1 MRGPKRLLARHGAQ
15 ADEERNGR
23 TPVRKLVATF
33 CAVAMSVGMAGVS
46 MSAYA
51 DDQQPAEDATTTVEA
66 TPEAQPTEDA
76 TVDAQPEAEATDAVQ
91 DAAADT
97 SETTTESADSA
108 QTMPETASDQNDE
121 VAPPV
126 MRAAPAVVADTKPAP
141 PTGTKYITSSGD
153 NDYTLHVALTG
164 SNETGTTQAT
174 PVNVAF
180 VLDSSGSMQGTRWQM
195 ATNAIRTM
203 SQRFLEENQDNRVA
217 VIRYASTLGVR
228 TSFTNNM
235 ETINNVLSNGPNG
248 GTNWEAGLEAA
259 NALEP
264 TAGAK
269 KYIIFISD
277 GQPTYRLSPMGCS
290 TSSWLPQCHYDR
302 RNKIWGQ
309 GNADTNGLNLQAA
322 VDEANARGDVPLYA
336 VRVDTDTTTVNSMNA
351 FAEKTNAVTRA
362 SYDGTS
368 EDALDNAFNEIYQ
381 SITTSAHTKILTL
394 TDTLSEWVT
403 PTQWDPTFTG
413 DVTQFVKV
421 KGPDGDLQN
430 TAYSAKYDA
439 ATRKV
444 TVTFKNGGVIATAS
458 QTYTMQFDVAPSQQ
472 AFDQWASNA
481 NNDMSADDLYKDA
494 NGIIST
500 GGANTGKTSEDMP
513 GFVSNAGASASYQV
527 CTTTTTST
535 GTSTECDAS
544 QEYKAYETPVVQ
556 TKFKD
561 ATEDALR
568 VQKTVAGSKGWD
580 VKDTFQFTIAKAADT
595 PYNTPLPQDTTLKV
609 SKDGD
614 SNTATGNFGQITYDT
629 PGTYRYTVSEVK
641 GNGSY
646 QYSQA
651 AYLVTVK
658 VTADGTSKSL
668 VADIDSVQQTKDAD
682 TGADLNP
689 AVPSQMP
696 MAFVNQNAMVTLAAN
711 TIGVKKTVQGANAPN
726 KIFTFTLKAVDTAQE
741 SLAENEIA
749 GKAQD
754 VTGLNDANST
764 VTVNYTSDGQ
774 WAPEA
779 NFTATPTFPV
789 PSDPLKTAVY
799 TFQIAETQDA
809 TPGWSYD
816 KNPTRTVKVNVSY
829 DSQNNTWN
837 AVPASADLAVQDF
850 TNTWVAV
857 SNLPLTGEGGA
868 TPMLWLA
875 IGGGLGALALLAAG
889 GAAIWRKRRLI

>member
-1 MRGPKRLLARHGAQ
+1 MKGPKRLLARHGAQ
-15 ADEERNGR
+15 SDEERNGR

-66 TPEAQPTEDA
+66 TPEAQPSEDA
-76 TVDAQPEAEATDAVQ
+76 TVDAQPEAEATDAAQ

-97 SETTTESADSA
+97 SETTTESADAA

-121 VAPPV
+121 VVPPV

-141 PTGTKYITSSGD
+141 PTGTKYITSNDD

-180 VLDSSGSMQGTRWQM
+180 VLDSSGSMQGNRWKM
-195 ATNAIRTM
+195 ATNAVKTM
-203 SQRFLEENQDNRVA
+203 SRRFLTENKDNRVA
-217 VIRYASTLGVR
+217 VIRYASTLGDT
-228 TSFTNNM
+228 TSFTDSM
-235 ETINNVLSNGPNG
+235 TAINKVLSDSPGG
-248 GTNWEAGLEAA
+248 GTNWEAGLKAA
-259 NALEP
+259 NALKP

-277 GQPTYRLSPMGCS
+277 GQPTYRLDPMGCS
-290 TSSWLPQCHYDR
+290 TSSWWFEPECDYDR
-302 RNKIWGQ
+302 WNGIWGE
-309 GNADTNGLNLQAA
+309 GNADTNGLNLRAA
-322 VDEANARGDVPLYA
+322 EKEANARGNVPLYA
-336 VRVDTDTTTVNSMNA
+336 VRVDNDTTTRKSMNA
-351 FAEKTNAVTRA
+351 FAENTNAVTKA

-368 EDALDNAFNEIYQ
+368 ETALDNAFKDIYQ
-381 SITTSAHTKILTL
+381 SITTSAQTKILTL

-421 KGPDGDLQN
+421 KGPDGDLQT

-458 QTYTMQFDVAPSQQ
+458 QTYTMRFDVAPSQQ

-481 NNDMSADDLYKDA
+481 NSDKSAGDLYQDA
-494 NGIIST
+494 TGSTST
-500 GGANTGKTSEDMP
+500 GGADTGPTSDGMP

-561 ATEDALR
+561 ATTAEDALR
-568 VQKTVAGSKGWD
+568 VQKTVEGSKGWD

-595 PYNTPLPQDTTLKV
+595 PDNTPLPQDTTLTV

-658 VTADGTSKSL
+658 VTADGNSKSL
-668 VADIDSVQQTKDAD
+668 VAAIDSVQQTKDAD

-696 MAFVNQNAMVTLAAN
+696 MAFVNQNAMVTLDAK
-711 TIGVKKTVQGANAPN
+711 TIGVKKTVNGTDTDQAFAFTMTATGGNAGDVKWPN
-726 KIFTFTLKAVDTAQE
+726 NQASSTLK
-741 SLAENEIA
+741 I
-749 GKAQD
+749 
-754 VTGLNDANST
+754 TGRFTNGEPKEAKFADAL
-764 VTVNYTSDGQ
+764 
-774 WAPEA
+774 E
-779 NFTATPTFPV
+779 FPV
-789 PSDPLKTAVY
+789 PSSKNETATYRLQVM
-799 TFQIAETQDA
+799 ENDA
-809 TPGWSYD
+809 DNPPAGWNYD
-816 KNPTRTVKVNVSY
+816 KSVKTVTVTVKY
-829 DSQNNTWN
+829 DKTQSKWIAT
-837 AVPASADLAVQDF
+837 ADPAIVDF

>member
-51 DDQQPAEDATTTVEA
+51 DDQQPAKDATTTVEA

-76 TVDAQPEAEATDAVQ
+76 TMDAQPEAEATDAAQ

-97 SETTTESADSA
+97 SETTTESADAA

-121 VAPPV
+121 VVPPV
-126 MRAAPAVVADTKPAP
+126 MRAAPAVVADTKPDP
-141 PTGTKYITSSGD
+141 PTGTKHITSSGD
-153 NDYTLHVALTG
+153 NKYTLHVALTG

-180 VLDSSGSMQGTRWQM
+180 VLDSSGSMQGNRWQI
-195 ATNAIRTM
+195 ATNAIKTM
-203 SQRFLEENQDNRVA
+203 SQKFLKENQDNRVA
-217 VIRYASTLGVR
+217 VIPYASTLGN
-228 TSFTNNM
+228 TTPFTNSM
-235 ETINNVLSNGPNG
+235 ADINNVLSNDPTG
-248 GTNWEAGLEAA
+248 GTNWEAGLKAA
-259 NALEP
+259 NALKP
-264 TAGAK
+264 TTGAK

-277 GQPTYRLSPMGCS
+277 GQPTYRLSAMGCS
-290 TSSWLPQCHYDR
+290 TISWKPECDYDW
-302 RNKIWGQ
+302 RNGIWGQ

-322 VDEANARGDVPLYA
+322 VNEANTRGNVPLYA
-336 VRVDTDTTTVNSMNA
+336 VRVDTDTTTVSSMNA

-368 EDALDNAFNEIYQ
+368 ETALNTAFNEIYQ
-381 SITTSAHTKILTL
+381 SITTSAQTKILTL

-403 PTQWDPTFTG
+403 PTQWDPRDPTFTG

-421 KGPDGDLQN
+421 KGPDGDLPT
-430 TAYSAKYDA
+430 TAYSAEYDA
-439 ATRKV
+439 ATRTV

-458 QTYTMQFDVAPSQQ
+458 QTYTMRFDVAPSQQ

-481 NNDMSADDLYKDA
+481 NSGKSADDLYQV
-494 NGIIST
+494 NGIISMGGKDT
-500 GGANTGKTSEDMP
+500 GSTAGQP

-535 GTSTECDAS
+535 GTSTKCDGT

-556 TKFKD
+556 TKFTD
-561 ATEDALR
+561 ATEDGLG
-568 VQKTVAGSKGWD
+568 VTKTVNGSKGWD
-580 VKDTFQFTIAKAADT
+580 VNDTFQFTIAKAADM
-595 PYNTPLPQDTTLKV
+595 PDNTPLPQNTTLTV
-609 SKDGD
+609 STKAG
-614 SNTATGNFGQITYDT
+614 SNTATGKFGQITYNT

-658 VTADGTSKSL
+658 VTADGSSKSL
-668 VADIDSVQQTKDAD
+668 VAAIDSVQQTKDD
-682 TGADLNP
+682 WGADLN
-689 AVPSQMP
+689 VTSRMP
-696 MAFVNQNAMVTLAAN
+696 MAFVNQNDMVTLDAG
-711 TIGVKKTVQGANAPN
+711 TIGVKKTVNGTDTDQDFAFTMTATGNNAGDVKWPN
-726 KIFTFTLKAVDTAQE
+726 ADRASSTLQITDSFTNGEPKEAKFADALEFRVPSSKTETATYTLQVKEDSAD
-741 SLAENEIA
+741 NPPA
-749 GKAQD
+749 GWNYDKSVQ
-754 VTGLNDANST
+754 T
-764 VTVNYTSDGQ
+764 VTVTVQYDTTQNT
-774 WAPEA
+774 WIA
-779 NFTATPTFPV
+779 TATPPIV
-789 PSDPLKTAVY
+789 
-799 TFQIAETQDA
+799 E
-809 TPGWSYD
+809 
-816 KNPTRTVKVNVSY
+816 
-829 DSQNNTWN
+829 
-837 AVPASADLAVQDF
+837 F

>member
-51 DDQQPAEDATTTVEA
+51 DDQQPAKDATTTVEA
-66 TPEAQPTEDA
+66 TPEVQPTEDA
-76 TVDAQPEAEATDAVQ
+76 TVDAQPEAEATDAAQ

-97 SETTTESADSA
+97 SETTTESADAA

-121 VAPPV
+121 VVPPV

-141 PTGTKYITSSGD
+141 PTGTKYITSNPNRD

-180 VLDSSGSMQGTRWQM
+180 VLDSSGSMQGDRWQI
-195 ATNAIRTM
+195 ATDAIKTM
-203 SQRFLEENQDNRVA
+203 SEKFLKENQDNRVA
-217 VIRYASTLGVR
+217 VIRYASKLGVG

-235 ETINNVLSNGPNG
+235 ETINNVLSDGPTG
-248 GTNWEAGLEAA
+248 GTNWEAGLKAA
-259 NALEP
+259 NDLKPA
-264 TAGAK
+264 TGAK

-277 GQPTYRLSPMGCS
+277 GQPTYRLSDMGCS
-290 TSSWLPQCHYDR
+290 TISWKPECDYDW
-302 RNKIWGQ
+302 RNGIWGQ
-309 GNADTNGLNLQAA
+309 GNADRNGLNLKAA
-322 VDEANARGDVPLYA
+322 VNEANARGNVPLYA
-336 VRVDTDTTTVNSMNA
+336 VRVDTDTTTVSSMNA
-351 FAEKTNAVTRA
+351 FAEQTNAVTRA

-368 EDALDNAFNEIYQ
+368 ETALNKAFNEIYQ
-381 SITTSAHTKILTL
+381 SITTSAQTKILTL

-403 PTQWDPTFTG
+403 PTQWDPTVTG

-421 KGPDGDLQN
+421 KGPDPDGVDPDGVDLPT
-430 TAYSAKYDA
+430 TAYSAEYNAD
-439 ATRKV
+439 TRTV

-458 QTYTMQFDVAPSQQ
+458 QTYTMRFDVAPSQQ

-481 NNDMSADDLYKDA
+481 NSGKNLYDV
-494 NGIIST
+494 NGITSK
-500 GGANTGKTSEDMP
+500 GGANTGPTSEGMP

-535 GTSTECDAS
+535 GTGDPECDTP
-544 QEYKAYETPVVQ
+544 QEYNAYETPVVQ
-556 TKFKD
+556 TKFTD
-561 ATEDALR
+561 ATESGLG
-568 VQKTVAGSKGWD
+568 VQKTVKGSKGWD
-580 VKDTFQFTIAKAADT
+580 VNDTFQFTIAKAADT
-595 PYNTPLPQDTTLKV
+595 PDNTPLPQNTTLTV

-614 SNTATGNFGQITYDT
+614 SNTADGKFGQITYNT

-641 GNGSY
+641 GNGPY

-658 VTADGTSKSL
+658 VTADGRSKSL
-668 VADIDSVQQTKDAD
+668 VAAIDSVQQTKDD
-682 TGADLNP
+682 WGADPN
-689 AVPSQMP
+689 VTSQKT
-696 MAFVNQNAMVTLAAN
+696 MAFVNQNAMVTLDAN
-711 TIGVKKTVQGANAPN
+711 TIGVKKTVNGTDTDQDFA
-726 KIFTFTLKAVDTAQE
+726 FTM
-741 SLAENEIA
+741 
-749 GKAQD
+749 
-754 VTGLNDANST
+754 
-764 VTVNYTSDGQ
+764 
-774 WAPEA
+774 
-779 NFTATPTFPV
+779 TATDDNAGDVKWPNTGQTSSTLQITDPFTNGEPKKATFADALEFPV
-789 PSDPLKTAVY
+789 PSSKTKTATY
-799 TFQIAETQDA
+799 TLQVTEDSADNPPA
-809 TPGWSYD
+809 GWNYD
-816 KNPTRTVKVNVSY
+816 KSVKTVKVKVQY
-829 DSQNNTWN
+829 DTRQNTWI
-837 AVPASADLAVQDF
+837 ATATPAIVEF

>member
-76 TVDAQPEAEATDAVQ
+76 TVDAQPEAEATDAAQ

-97 SETTTESADSA
+97 SETTTESTDAA

-121 VAPPV
+121 VVPPV
-126 MRAAPAVVADTKPAP
+126 MRAAPAVVADTKPAS
-141 PTGTKYITSSGD
+141 PTGTKYITSNGD
-153 NDYTLHVALTG
+153 NKYTLHVALTG

-180 VLDSSGSMQGTRWQM
+180 VLDSSGSMKGNRWQI
-195 ATNAIRTM
+195 ATNAIKMM
-203 SQRFLEENQDNRVA
+203 SQKFLKENQDNRVA
-217 VIRYASTLGVR
+217 VIRYASTLGN
-228 TSFTNNM
+228 TTPFTNSM
-235 ETINNVLSNGPNG
+235 TDINNVLRNGPDG

-259 NALEP
+259 NALKP
-264 TAGAK
+264 TTGAK

-277 GQPTYRLSPMGCS
+277 GQPTYRLSAMGCS
-290 TSSWLPQCHYDR
+290 AISSFWRPECRYD
-302 RNKIWGQ
+302 NGIWGQ
-309 GNADTNGLNLQAA
+309 GNADRNGLNLQAA
-322 VDEANARGDVPLYA
+322 VNEANLRGNVPLYA
-336 VRVDTDTTTVNSMNA
+336 VRVDTDTTTVDSMDA
-351 FAEKTNAVTRA
+351 FAEQTNAVTRA

-368 EDALDNAFNEIYQ
+368 ETALNKAFNEIYQ
-381 SITTSAHTKILTL
+381 SITTSAQTKILTL

-403 PTQWDPTFTG
+403 PKWDPTATG

-421 KGPDGDLQN
+421 KGPDPDGVDPDGVDLPT
-430 TAYSAKYDA
+430 TAYSAEYNAD
-439 ATRKV
+439 TRTV

-458 QTYTMQFDVAPSQQ
+458 QTYTMRFDVAPSQQ

-481 NNDMSADDLYKDA
+481 NSGKSAGDLYQV
-494 NGIIST
+494 NGSIST
-500 GGANTGKTSEDMP
+500 GGANTGSTAGQP

-535 GTSTECDAS
+535 GTSTECDGTQTYEA
-544 QEYKAYETPVVQ
+544 YKTPVVQ
-556 TKFKD
+556 TKFTD
-561 ATEDALR
+561 ATEDGLV
-568 VQKTVAGSKGWD
+568 VQKTVNGSKGWD
-580 VKDTFQFTIAKAADT
+580 ANDTFQFTIAKAADM
-595 PYNTPLPQDTTLKV
+595 PANTPLPQNTTLTV

-614 SNTATGNFGQITYDT
+614 SNTADGKFGQITYNT

-641 GNGSY
+641 GNGPY

-658 VTADGTSKSL
+658 VTANGNSKSL
-668 VADIDSVQQTKDAD
+668 VAAIDSVQQTKDD
-682 TGADLNP
+682 WGADRN
-689 AVPSQMP
+689 VTSQMP
-696 MAFVNQNAMVTLAAN
+696 MAFVNQNDMVTLDAN
-711 TIGVKKTVQGANAPN
+711 TIGVKKTVNGTDTDQDFA
-726 KIFTFTLKAVDTAQE
+726 FTM
-741 SLAENEIA
+741 
-749 GKAQD
+749 
-754 VTGLNDANST
+754 
-764 VTVNYTSDGQ
+764 
-774 WAPEA
+774 
-779 NFTATPTFPV
+779 TATGNNAGDVKWPNAGQASSTLQITDPFTNGEPKEATFADALEFPV
-789 PSDPLKTAVY
+789 PSSKTETY
-799 TFQIAETQDA
+799 TLQVTEDSADNPPAGWNYDNSVKTVTVTVQYDTTQ
-809 TPGWSYD
+809 
-816 KNPTRTVKVNVSY
+816 
-829 DSQNNTWN
+829 NTWI
-837 AVPASADLAVQDF
+837 ATATQPIVEF

>member
-76 TVDAQPEAEATDAVQ
+76 TVDAQPEAEATDAAQ

-97 SETTTESADSA
+97 SETTTESADAA

-121 VAPPV
+121 VVPPV

-141 PTGTKYITSSGD
+141 PTGTKYITSNPNRD

-180 VLDSSGSMQGTRWQM
+180 VLDSSGSMQGNRWQI
-195 ATNAIRTM
+195 ATNAIKTM
-203 SQRFLEENQDNRVA
+203 SQKFLKENQDNRVA
-217 VIRYASTLGVR
+217 VIRYASTLGK
-228 TSFTNNM
+228 TTPFTNSM
-235 ETINNVLSNGPNG
+235 TDINNVLSNGPDG
-248 GTNWEAGLEAA
+248 GTNWEAGLQAA
-259 NALEP
+259 NALKP
-264 TAGAK
+264 TTGAK

-277 GQPTYRLSPMGCS
+277 GQPTYRLSAMGCS
-290 TSSWLPQCHYDR
+290 TSSWKPECAYHWW
-302 RNKIWGQ
+302 NKIWGE
-309 GNADTNGLNLQAA
+309 GNADTNELNLLAA
-322 VDEANARGDVPLYA
+322 VNEANKRGNVPLYA
-336 VRVDTDTTTVNSMNA
+336 VRVDTDTTTVSSMNA

-368 EDALDNAFNEIYQ
+368 ETALNKAFNEIYQ
-381 SITTSAHTKILTL
+381 SITTSAQTKILTL

-403 PTQWDPTFTG
+403 PTQWDPTVTG

-421 KGPDGDLQN
+421 KGPDPDGVDPDGVDLPT
-430 TAYSAKYDA
+430 TAYSAEYNAD
-439 ATRKV
+439 TRTV
-444 TVTFKNGGVIATAS
+444 TVTFENGGVIATAS
-458 QTYTMQFDVAPSQQ
+458 QTYTMRFDVAPSQQ

-481 NNDMSADDLYKDA
+481 NSGKNLYDV
-494 NGIIST
+494 NGITST
-500 GGANTGKTSEDMP
+500 GGANTGETSTGQP

-535 GTSTECDAS
+535 ATPTTECDDT
-544 QEYKAYETPVVQ
+544 QEYKAYQTPVVQ
-556 TKFKD
+556 TKFTD
-561 ATEDALR
+561 ATEDGLG
-568 VQKTVAGSKGWD
+568 VQKTVNGSKGWD
-580 VKDTFQFTIAKAADT
+580 VNDTFQFTIAKAAET
-595 PYNTPLPQDTTLKV
+595 PDNTPLPQDTTLTV
-609 SKDGD
+609 STKAG
-614 SNTATGNFGQITYDT
+614 SNTATGKFGQITYNT

-641 GNGSY
+641 GKGPY

-658 VTADGTSKSL
+658 VTANGSSKSL
-668 VADIDSVQQTKDAD
+668 VAAIDSVQQTKDD
-682 TGADLNP
+682 WGADRN
-689 AVPSQMP
+689 VTSQMP
-696 MAFVNQNAMVTLAAN
+696 MAFVNQNDMVTLAG
-711 TIGVKKTVQGANAPN
+711 TIGVKKTVNGTDTDQDFA
-726 KIFTFTLKAVDTAQE
+726 FTM
-741 SLAENEIA
+741 
-749 GKAQD
+749 
-754 VTGLNDANST
+754 
-764 VTVNYTSDGQ
+764 
-774 WAPEA
+774 
-779 NFTATPTFPV
+779 TATGDNAGDVKWPNAGQASSTLQITDPFTNGEPKEAKFAGALEFPV
-789 PSDPLKTAVY
+789 PSSNTETATYTLQVTEDSADNPPAGWNYDNSVKTVTVTVQY
-799 TFQIAETQDA
+799 DTTQNTWIATA
-809 TPGWSYD
+809 TPAI
-816 KNPTRTVKVNVSY
+816 VE
-829 DSQNNTWN
+829 
-837 AVPASADLAVQDF
+837 F

-868 TPMLWLA
+868 TPRLWLA

>member
-76 TVDAQPEAEATDAVQ
+76 TVDAQPEAEATDAAQ

-97 SETTTESADSA
+97 SETTTESADAA

-121 VAPPV
+121 VVPPV

-141 PTGTKYITSSGD
+141 PTGTKYITSNGD

-180 VLDSSGSMQGTRWQM
+180 VLDSSGSMQNGNRWQI
-195 ATNAIRTM
+195 ATNAIKTM
-203 SQRFLEENQDNRVA
+203 SQKFLNENQDNRVA
-217 VIRYASTLGVR
+217 VIRYASTLGD
-228 TSFTNNM
+228 TTPFTDSM
-235 ETINNVLSNGPNG
+235 TKINNVLSNGPTG
-248 GTNWEAGLEAA
+248 GTNWEAGLKAA

-264 TAGAK
+264 TTGAK

-277 GQPTYRLSPMGCS
+277 GQPTYRLSAMGCS
-290 TSSWLPQCHYDR
+290 TSGWWPPRGCEYDSS
-302 RNKIWGQ
+302 KGIWGQ
-309 GNADTNGLNLQAA
+309 GNADTNGLNLKAA
-322 VDEANARGDVPLYA
+322 VNEANKRGNVPLYA

-368 EDALDNAFNEIYQ
+368 ETALNKAFNEIYQ
-381 SITTSAHTKILTL
+381 SITTSAQTKILTL

-403 PTQWDPTFTG
+403 PTQWDPTVTG

-421 KGPDGDLQN
+421 KGPDGRDLLT

-439 ATRKV
+439 TTRTV
-444 TVTFKNGGVIATAS
+444 TVTFENGGVIATAS
-458 QTYTMQFDVAPSQQ
+458 QTYTMRFDVAPSQQ

-481 NNDMSADDLYKDA
+481 NSGKSADALYDV
-494 NGIIST
+494 NGSIST
-500 GGANTGKTSEDMP
+500 GGEDTGPTSEGMP

-535 GTSTECDAS
+535 GTPTTECDGT

-556 TKFKD
+556 TKFTD
-561 ATEDALR
+561 ATEDGLG
-568 VQKTVAGSKGWD
+568 VTKTVNGSKGWD
-580 VKDTFQFTIAKAADT
+580 VNDTFQFTIAKAADM
-595 PYNTPLPQDTTLKV
+595 PDNTPLPQDTTLTV

-614 SNTATGNFGQITYDT
+614 SNTATGYFGQITYNT

-641 GNGSY
+641 GNGPY

-658 VTADGTSKSL
+658 VTADGSSKSL
-668 VADIDSVQQTKDAD
+668 VAAIDSVQQTKDD
-682 TGADLNP
+682 WGADLN
-689 AVPSQMP
+689 VTSKMP
-696 MAFVNQNAMVTLAAN
+696 MAFVNQNAMVTLDG
-711 TIGVKKTVQGANAPN
+711 TIGVKKTVNGTDTDQDFA
-726 KIFTFTLKAVDTAQE
+726 FTM
-741 SLAENEIA
+741 
-749 GKAQD
+749 
-754 VTGLNDANST
+754 
-764 VTVNYTSDGQ
+764 
-774 WAPEA
+774 
-779 NFTATPTFPV
+779 TATGNNAGDVKWPNAGQASSTLQITDPFTNGEPKEAKFADALEFPV
-789 PSDPLKTAVY
+789 PSSKTETATY
-799 TFQIAETQDA
+799 TLQVKEDSADNPPAGWNYDKSVKTVTVTVQYDTTQNTWIATA
-809 TPGWSYD
+809 TPAI
-816 KNPTRTVKVNVSY
+816 VE
-829 DSQNNTWN
+829 
-837 AVPASADLAVQDF
+837 F

>member
-66 TPEAQPTEDA
+66 TPEVQPSEDA
-76 TVDAQPEAEATDAVQ
+76 TVGAQPEVEATDAAQ

-97 SETTTESADSA
+97 SETTTESADAA

-121 VAPPV
+121 VVPPV

-141 PTGTKYITSSGD
+141 PTGTKYITSNDD

-164 SNETGTTQAT
+164 SDETGTTQAT

-180 VLDSSGSMQGTRWQM
+180 VLDSSGSMQGNRWQI
-195 ATNAIRTM
+195 ATNAIKTM
-203 SQRFLEENQDNRVA
+203 SQKFLKENQDNRVA
-217 VIRYASTLGVR
+217 VIPYASTLGN
-228 TSFTNNM
+228 TTPFTNSM
-235 ETINNVLSNGPNG
+235 ADINNVLSNDPTG
-248 GTNWEAGLEAA
+248 GTNWEAGLKAA
-259 NALEP
+259 NALKP
-264 TAGAK
+264 TTGAK

-277 GQPTYRLSPMGCS
+277 GQPTYRLSAMECS
-290 TSSWLPQCHYDR
+290 ASSLWKPECKYDR

-322 VDEANARGDVPLYA
+322 VNEANTRGNVPLYA
-336 VRVDTDTTTVNSMNA
+336 VRVDTDTTTVSSMNA
-351 FAEKTNAVTRA
+351 FAEQTNAVTRA

-368 EDALDNAFNEIYQ
+368 ETALNKAFNEIYQ
-381 SITTSAHTKILTL
+381 SITTSAQTKILTL

-403 PTQWDPTFTG
+403 PTQWDPTVTG

-421 KGPDGDLQN
+421 EGPDGDDLT
-430 TAYSAKYDA
+430 TAYSAEYNAD
-439 ATRKV
+439 TRTV
-444 TVTFKNGGVIATAS
+444 TVTFENGGVIATAS
-458 QTYTMQFDVAPSQQ
+458 QTYTMRFDVAPSQQ

-481 NNDMSADDLYKDA
+481 NSGKSADDLYQV
-494 NGIIST
+494 NGSIST
-500 GGANTGKTSEDMP
+500 GGEDTGPTSEGMP

-535 GTSTECDAS
+535 GTSTECDGT

-556 TKFKD
+556 TKFTN
-561 ATEDALR
+561 ATEDGLG
-568 VQKTVAGSKGWD
+568 VQKTVKGSKGWD
-580 VKDTFQFTIAKAADT
+580 VNDTFQFTIAKAADT
-595 PYNTPLPQDTTLKV
+595 PDNTPLPKNTTLTV

-614 SNTATGNFGQITYDT
+614 SNTATDDFGQITYNT

-641 GNGSY
+641 GNGPY

-651 AYLVTVK
+651 AYLVTVT
-658 VTADGTSKSL
+658 VTADGSSKSL
-668 VADIDSVQQTKDAD
+668 EATIVSVQQTKDD
-682 TGADLNP
+682 WGADLNP

-696 MAFVNQNAMVTLAAN
+696 MAFVNQNDMVTLDAG
-711 TIGVKKTVQGANAPN
+711 TIGVKKTVNGTDTDQDFAFTMTATGNNAGDVKWPN
-726 KIFTFTLKAVDTAQE
+726 TGQTSSTLKITDPFTNGEQKEATFA
-741 SLAENEIA
+741 
-749 GKAQD
+749 
-754 VTGLNDANST
+754 DAL
-764 VTVNYTSDGQ
+764 
-774 WAPEA
+774 E
-779 NFTATPTFPV
+779 FPV
-789 PSDPLKTAVY
+789 PSSKTETATY
-799 TFQIAETQDA
+799 TLQVTEDSADNPPAGWNYDTSVNTVTVTVQYNTTQNTWIATA
-809 TPGWSYD
+809 TPAI
-816 KNPTRTVKVNVSY
+816 VE
-829 DSQNNTWN
+829 
-837 AVPASADLAVQDF
+837 F

-875 IGGGLGALALLAAG
+875 IGGGLGTLALLAAG

>member
-76 TVDAQPEAEATDAVQ
+76 TVDAQPEAEATDAAQ

-97 SETTTESADSA
+97 SETTTESTDAA

-121 VAPPV
+121 VVPPV
-126 MRAAPAVVADTKPAP
+126 MRAAPAVVADTKPAS
-141 PTGTKYITSSGD
+141 PTGTKYITSNGD
-153 NDYTLHVALTG
+153 NKYTLHVALTG

-180 VLDSSGSMQGTRWQM
+180 VLDSSGSMKGNRWQI
-195 ATNAIRTM
+195 ATNAIKTM
-203 SQRFLEENQDNRVA
+203 SQKFLNENQDNRVA
-217 VIRYASTLGVR
+217 VIRYASTLGNT
-228 TSFTNNM
+228 TSFTDSM
-235 ETINNVLSNGPNG
+235 TKINNVLSNGPTG
-248 GTNWEAGLEAA
+248 GTNWEAGLKAA

-264 TAGAK
+264 TTGAK

-277 GQPTYRLSPMGCS
+277 GQPTYRLSAMGCS
-290 TSSWLPQCHYDR
+290 TSGWWPPRGCEYDSS
-302 RNKIWGQ
+302 KGIWGQ
-309 GNADTNGLNLQAA
+309 GNADTNGFNLQAA
-322 VDEANARGDVPLYA
+322 VDEANLRGNVPLYA
-336 VRVDTDTTTVNSMNA
+336 VRVDTDTTTVSSMNA
-351 FAEKTNAVTRA
+351 FAEKTNAVTRT

-368 EDALDNAFNEIYQ
+368 ETALNKAFNEIYQ
-381 SITTSAHTKILTL
+381 SITTSAQTKILTL
-394 TDTLSEWVT
+394 TDTLSKWVT
-403 PTQWDPTFTG
+403 PTQWDPTVTG

-421 KGPDGDLQN
+421 KGPDPDGVDPDGVDLPT
-430 TAYSAKYDA
+430 TAYSAEYNAD
-439 ATRKV
+439 TRTV
-444 TVTFKNGGVIATAS
+444 TVTFENGGVIATAS
-458 QTYTMQFDVAPSQQ
+458 QTYTMRFDVAPSQQ

-481 NNDMSADDLYKDA
+481 NSGKSAGDLYQV
-494 NGIIST
+494 NGSIST
-500 GGANTGKTSEDMP
+500 GGEDTGPTSEGMP

-535 GTSTECDAS
+535 DTSTECDGT
-544 QEYKAYETPVVQ
+544 QEYTAYETPVVQ
-556 TKFKD
+556 TKFTD
-561 ATEDALR
+561 ATEDGLG
-568 VQKTVAGSKGWD
+568 VQKTVKGSKGWD
-580 VKDTFQFTIAKAADT
+580 VNDTFQFTIAKAADM
-595 PYNTPLPQDTTLKV
+595 PDNTPLPQNTTLTV

-614 SNTATGNFGQITYDT
+614 SNTATGNFGQITYNT

-658 VTADGTSKSL
+658 VTADGSSKSL
-668 VADIDSVQQTKDAD
+668 VAAIDSVQQTKDD
-682 TGADLNP
+682 WGADLN
-689 AVPSQMP
+689 VTSKMP
-696 MAFVNQNAMVTLAAN
+696 MAFVNQNDMVTLDAA
-711 TIGVKKTVQGANAPN
+711 IGVKKTVNGTDTDQDFAFTMTATGDNAGDVKWP
-726 KIFTFTLKAVDTAQE
+726 KAGRASSTLQITDSFTNGEPKVAKFADALEFRVPSSKTETATYTLQVTEDSADNPPAGWNYDT
-741 SLAENEIA
+741 SV
-749 GKAQD
+749 K
-754 VTGLNDANST
+754 T
-764 VTVNYTSDGQ
+764 VTVTVRYDTTQNT
-774 WAPEA
+774 WIA
-779 NFTATPTFPV
+779 TATPAIV
-789 PSDPLKTAVY
+789 
-799 TFQIAETQDA
+799 E
-809 TPGWSYD
+809 
-816 KNPTRTVKVNVSY
+816 
-829 DSQNNTWN
+829 
-837 AVPASADLAVQDF
+837 F

>member
-76 TVDAQPEAEATDAVQ
+76 TVDAQPEAEATDAAQ

-97 SETTTESADSA
+97 SETTTESADAA

-121 VAPPV
+121 VVPPV

-141 PTGTKYITSSGD
+141 PTGTKYITSNPNRD

-180 VLDSSGSMQGTRWQM
+180 VLDSSGSMKGDRWQI
-195 ATNAIRTM
+195 ATDAIKTM
-203 SQRFLEENQDNRVA
+203 SQKFLTENKDNRVA
-217 VIRYASTLGVR
+217 VIRYASTLGN
-228 TSFTNNM
+228 TPSFTNSM
-235 ETINNVLSNGPNG
+235 TDINDVLSNGPTG
-248 GTNWEAGLEAA
+248 GTNWEAGLKAA
-259 NALEP
+259 NALKP
-264 TAGAK
+264 TTGAK

-277 GQPTYRLSPMGCS
+277 GQPTYRLSSMGCS
-290 TSSWLPQCHYDR
+290 AISSFWRPECSYD
-302 RNKIWGQ
+302 NGIWGQ
-309 GNADTNGLNLQAA
+309 GNADRNGLNLQAA
-322 VDEANARGDVPLYA
+322 VDEANLRGNVPLYA
-336 VRVDTDTTTVNSMNA
+336 VRVDNETTTVDSMDA
-351 FAEKTNAVTRA
+351 FAEQTNAVTGA

-368 EDALDNAFNEIYQ
+368 ETALNKAFNEIYQ
-381 SITTSAHTKILTL
+381 SITTSAQTKILTL

-403 PTQWDPTFTG
+403 PKWDPTVTG

-421 KGPDGDLQN
+421 EGPDGDLPT

-439 ATRKV
+439 ATRTV
-444 TVTFKNGGVIATAS
+444 TVTFENGGVIATAS
-458 QTYTMQFDVAPSQQ
+458 QTYTMRFDVAPSQQ

-481 NNDMSADDLYKDA
+481 NSGKSADALYDV
-494 NGIIST
+494 NGSIST
-500 GGANTGKTSEDMP
+500 GGEDTGPTSEGQP

-535 GTSTECDAS
+535 GTSTKCDGT

-556 TKFKD
+556 TKFKN
-561 ATEDALR
+561 ATEKGLG
-568 VQKTVAGSKGWD
+568 VQKTVKGSKGWD
-580 VKDTFQFTIAKAADT
+580 VNDTFQFTIAKAADT
-595 PYNTPLPQDTTLKV
+595 PDNTPLPQNTTLKV

-614 SNTATGNFGQITYDT
+614 SNTATGYFGRITYDT

-641 GNGSY
+641 GNGPY

-651 AYLVTVK
+651 VYLVTVK
-658 VTADGTSKSL
+658 VTADGSSKSL
-668 VADIDSVQQTKDAD
+668 VAAIDSVQQTKDD
-682 TGADLNP
+682 WGADLNL
-689 AVPSQMP
+689 AVPSQKTMT
-696 MAFVNQNAMVTLAAN
+696 FVNQNAMVTLDAN
-711 TIGVKKTVQGANAPN
+711 TIGVKKTVNGTDTDQDFA
-726 KIFTFTLKAVDTAQE
+726 FTM
-741 SLAENEIA
+741 
-749 GKAQD
+749 
-754 VTGLNDANST
+754 
-764 VTVNYTSDGQ
+764 
-774 WAPEA
+774 
-779 NFTATPTFPV
+779 TATGNNAGDVKWPNAGQASSTLQITDPFTNGEPKEATFADALEFPV
-789 PSDPLKTAVY
+789 PSST
-799 TFQIAETQDA
+799 TDA
-809 TPGWSYD
+809 TYTLQVTEDSADNPPAGWNYDNSVKTVTVTVQYD
-816 KNPTRTVKVNVSY
+816 K
-829 DSQNNTWN
+829 SQNTWI
-837 AVPASADLAVQDF
+837 ATATPDIVEF

>member
-76 TVDAQPEAEATDAVQ
+76 TVDAQPEAEATDAAQ

-97 SETTTESADSA
+97 SETTTESADAA

-121 VAPPV
+121 VVPPV

-141 PTGTKYITSSGD
+141 PTGTKYITSNDD

-180 VLDSSGSMQGTRWQM
+180 VLDSSGSMQGNRWQI
-195 ATNAIRTM
+195 ATNAIKTM
-203 SQRFLEENQDNRVA
+203 SQKFLKENQDNRVA
-217 VIRYASTLGVR
+217 VIPYASTLGN
-228 TSFTNNM
+228 TTPFTNSM
-235 ETINNVLSNGPNG
+235 ADINNVLSNDPTG
-248 GTNWEAGLEAA
+248 GTNWEAGLKAA
-259 NALEP
+259 NALKP
-264 TAGAK
+264 TTGAK

-277 GQPTYRLSPMGCS
+277 GQPTYRLSAMGCS
-290 TSSWLPQCHYDR
+290 VISSFLRPECRYD
-302 RNKIWGQ
+302 NGIWGQ
-309 GNADTNGLNLQAA
+309 GNADRNGLNLQAA
-322 VDEANARGDVPLYA
+322 VNEANLRGNVPLYA

-368 EDALDNAFNEIYQ
+368 ETALNKAFNEIYQ
-381 SITTSAHTKILTL
+381 SITTSAQTKILTL

-403 PTQWDPTFTG
+403 PTQWDPTVTG

-421 KGPDGDLQN
+421 KGPDGVDLT

-439 ATRKV
+439 DTRTV
-444 TVTFKNGGVIATAS
+444 TVTFENGGVIATAS
-458 QTYTMQFDVAPSQQ
+458 QTYTMRFDVAPSQQ

-481 NNDMSADDLYKDA
+481 NSGKSADDLYQV
-494 NGIIST
+494 NGSISMGGEDT
-500 GGANTGKTSEDMP
+500 GPTSEGMP

-535 GTSTECDAS
+535 GTSTECDGT

-556 TKFKD
+556 TKFTD
-561 ATEDALR
+561 ATEDGLG
-568 VQKTVAGSKGWD
+568 VQKTVKGSKGWD
-580 VKDTFQFTIAKAADT
+580 VNDTFQFTIAKAADT
-595 PYNTPLPQDTTLKV
+595 PDNTPLPQNTTLTV

-614 SNTATGNFGQITYDT
+614 SNTADGKFGQITYDT

-641 GNGSY
+641 GNGPY

-658 VTADGTSKSL
+658 VTADGSSKSL
-668 VADIDSVQQTKDAD
+668 VAAIDSVQQTKDD
-682 TGADLNP
+682 WGADRN
-689 AVPSQMP
+689 VTSKMP
-696 MAFVNQNAMVTLAAN
+696 MAFVNQNDMVTLDAN
-711 TIGVKKTVQGANAPN
+711 TIGVKKTVNGTDTDQDFAFTMTATGNNAGDVKWPN
-726 KIFTFTLKAVDTAQE
+726 AGQASSTLQITDPFTNGEPKEAKFADALEFKVPSSKTEATYTLQVKEDSAD
-741 SLAENEIA
+741 NPPA
-749 GKAQD
+749 GWNYDKSVQ
-754 VTGLNDANST
+754 T
-764 VTVNYTSDGQ
+764 VTVTVQYDTTQNT
-774 WAPEA
+774 WIA
-779 NFTATPTFPV
+779 TATPPIV
-789 PSDPLKTAVY
+789 
-799 TFQIAETQDA
+799 E
-809 TPGWSYD
+809 
-816 KNPTRTVKVNVSY
+816 
-829 DSQNNTWN
+829 
-837 AVPASADLAVQDF
+837 F

>member
-66 TPEAQPTEDA
+66 TPEVQPTEDA
-76 TVDAQPEAEATDAVQ
+76 TVDAQPEAEATDAAQ

-97 SETTTESADSA
+97 SETTTESADAA

-121 VAPPV
+121 VVPPV

-141 PTGTKYITSSGD
+141 PTGTKYITLNGD

-180 VLDSSGSMQGTRWQM
+180 VLDSSGSMKGNRWQI
-195 ATNAIRTM
+195 ATNAIKTM
-203 SQRFLEENQDNRVA
+203 SQKFLKENQDNRVA
-217 VIRYASTLGVR
+217 VIRYASTLGN
-228 TSFTNNM
+228 TTPFTDKM
-235 ETINNVLSNGPNG
+235 TDINNVLSNGPDG
-248 GTNWEAGLEAA
+248 GTNWEAGLQAA
-259 NALEP
+259 NALKP
-264 TAGAK
+264 TTGAK

-277 GQPTYRLSPMGCS
+277 GQPTYRLSAMGCS
-290 TSSWLPQCHYDR
+290 TSSWRPECDYDWGD
-302 RNKIWGQ
+302 KIWGQ
-309 GNADTNGLNLQAA
+309 GNADRNGLNLLAA
-322 VDEANARGDVPLYA
+322 VNEANRRGNVPLYA
-336 VRVDTDTTTVNSMNA
+336 VRVDTDTTTVRSMNA
-351 FAEKTNAVTRA
+351 FAEKTDAVTRA

-368 EDALDNAFNEIYQ
+368 ETALNKAFNEIYQ
-381 SITTSAHTKILTL
+381 SITTSAQTKILTL

-403 PTQWDPTFTG
+403 PTQWDPTVNG

-421 KGPDGDLQN
+421 KGPDGVDLLT
-430 TAYSAKYDA
+430 TAYSAKYNAD
-439 ATRKV
+439 TRTV
-444 TVTFKNGGVIATAS
+444 TVTFENGGVIATAS
-458 QTYTMQFDVAPSQQ
+458 QTYTMRFDVAPSQQ
-472 AFDQWASNA
+472 AFNQWASNA
-481 NNDMSADDLYKDA
+481 NSGKNLYDV
-494 NGIIST
+494 NGITST
-500 GGANTGKTSEDMP
+500 GGANTGPTSEGQP

-535 GTSTECDAS
+535 GTSTKCDGT
-544 QEYKAYETPVVQ
+544 QEYKAYKTPVVQ
-556 TKFKD
+556 TKFTD
-561 ATEDALR
+561 ATESGLG
-568 VQKTVAGSKGWD
+568 VTKTVNGSKGWD
-580 VKDTFQFTIAKAADT
+580 VSDTFQFTIAKAAGT
-595 PYNTPLPQDTTLKV
+595 PDNTPLPQDTTLTV

-614 SNTATGNFGQITYDT
+614 SNTATGYFGQITYNT

-641 GNGSY
+641 GNGPY

-658 VTADGTSKSL
+658 VTADGSSKSL
-668 VADIDSVQQTKDAD
+668 VAAIDSVQQTKDD
-682 TGADLNP
+682 WGADLN
-689 AVPSQMP
+689 VTSKMP
-696 MAFVNQNAMVTLAAN
+696 MAFVNQNAMVTLAG
-711 TIGVKKTVQGANAPN
+711 TIGVKKTVNGTDTDQDFA
-726 KIFTFTLKAVDTAQE
+726 FTM
-741 SLAENEIA
+741 
-749 GKAQD
+749 
-754 VTGLNDANST
+754 
-764 VTVNYTSDGQ
+764 
-774 WAPEA
+774 
-779 NFTATPTFPV
+779 TATGNNAGDVKWPNTGQASSTLQITDPFTNGEPKEATFADALEFPV
-789 PSDPLKTAVY
+789 PSSKTETATY
-799 TFQIAETQDA
+799 TLQVTEDSADNPPA
-809 TPGWSYD
+809 GWNYD
-816 KNPTRTVKVNVSY
+816 KSVKTVTVTVQY
-829 DSQNNTWN
+829 DTTQNTWI
-837 AVPASADLAVQDF
+837 ATASPAIVEF